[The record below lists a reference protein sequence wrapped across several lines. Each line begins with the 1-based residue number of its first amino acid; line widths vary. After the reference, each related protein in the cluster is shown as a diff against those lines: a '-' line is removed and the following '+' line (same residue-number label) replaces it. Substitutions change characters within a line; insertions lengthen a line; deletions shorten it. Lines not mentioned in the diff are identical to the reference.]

1 MTTVTTPTSR
11 SDIAPAAARSRRVL
25 PRVAAAVLLAM
36 FAPTAPL
43 LITAW
48 TSTMD
53 AGTHLIHDVAHGT
66 HGALI
71 MMVALVAVL
80 VGRGGTSAPLTLLAT
95 FVVPLPIALAGGLMT
110 PQQAA
115 LPVVL
120 MLAIALPNPSGGR
133 ILRDARPSAIL
144 LGMAALFAVPLGMFA
159 ADQLHIQASVPL
171 TEPHGALGHWTGM
184 AFWAVSTA
192 CLAVLAALR
201 TPGWRFPLYTTA
213 AAVVVVAGTS
223 IVHAG
228 MPSSFGV
235 GGGLAMLAGVGLFAA
250 TAELLDR
257 RRVGAT
263 V

>member
-11 SDIAPAAARSRRVL
+11 SDVASAAGRSRRLL
-25 PRVAAAVLLAM
+25 PRLAAAVLLAM

-48 TSTMD
+48 ASTLD

-66 HGALI
+66 HVALI

-80 VGRGGTSAPLTLLAT
+80 VGRGGASAPLTLLAS
-95 FVVPLPIALAGGLMT
+95 FIVPLPVALAGGLMT

-120 MLAIALPNPSGGR
+120 MLAIVLLRSSGGR
-133 ILRDARPSAIL
+133 ILRDARPSVLL
-144 LGMAALFAVPLGMFA
+144 LGMAALLAVPLGLFA

-171 TEPHGALGHWTGM
+171 TEPHAALGHWTGM

-192 CLAVLAALR
+192 SLAVLTALR
-201 TPGWRFPLYTTA
+201 TPGWRLPLYTTA
-213 AAVVVVAGTS
+213 VAVVVVAGTS
-223 IVHAG
+223 IVHPQ
-228 MPSSFGV
+228 MLSSFGV
-235 GGGLAMLAGVGLFAA
+235 AGGLAMLASVGLFAA

-257 RRVGAT
+257 RRVGAS